1 MNLMLPFE
9 PKPIANPLNYNQPI
23 TLIGSCFAQHIGQ
36 KLIDVKWPTTVN
48 PLGIVFDPLSLC
60 RQVQS
65 AQHLQTPLTETIFNK
80 HELWHSWYHHSS
92 LSTYSKEELVSGI
105 KQAQLQLNKGIQQS
119 AVLIVTL
126 GTAYVYVHNQHQL
139 EVSNCHK
146 EPAQTFTKKLLS
158 IGQIITALNELAA
171 AARAINPNIQITVTV
186 SPVKHL
192 RDGIVENTRSKALL
206 LAAAH
211 EWYEQHSTQTNYFP
225 AFEWVTEVLRDYR
238 FYESDLAH
246 PNQLAIELV
255 FDSFIKTYVSS
266 NAQANLKLVQQLKQ
280 GLLHKPLFPK
290 TEAYREFLDS
300 QTQKLNHLK
309 HLLPFLNW
317 EEETAQLN
325 NAYGL

>member
-9 PKPIANPLNYNQPI
+9 PKPIANPLSYNQPI

-36 KLIDVKWPTTVN
+36 KLVSVKWPSTVN
-48 PLGIVFDPLSLC
+48 PLGIAFDPLSLC

-65 AQHLQTPLTETIFNK
+65 AQRLQTPLTETIFNRY
-80 HELWHSWYHHSS
+80 ELWHSWHHHSS
-92 LSTYSKEELVSGI
+92 ISAYSKEALVSGI
-105 KQAQLQLNKGIQQS
+105 EQAQLQLNKGIQQS
-119 AVLIVTL
+119 ALLIVTL
-126 GTAYVYVHNQHQL
+126 GTAYVYVHNLQQL

-158 IGQIITALNELAA
+158 IGEVINSLNELAA
-171 AARAINPNIQITVTV
+171 SAKAINPNIQITVTV
-186 SPVKHL
+186 SPVKHI
-192 RDGIVENTRSKALL
+192 RDGIIENTRSKALL

-211 EWYEQHSTQTNYFP
+211 EWCEQNPIHANYFP

-238 FYESDLAH
+238 FYEADLAH
-246 PNQLAIELV
+246 PNQLAIDMV
-255 FDSFIKTYVSS
+255 FDSFVKTYVSNNS
-266 NAQANLKLVQQLKQ
+266 QANLKLVQQFKQ

-290 TEAYREFLDS
+290 TEGYRAFLDS
-300 QTQKLNHLK
+300 QKQKLNNLK
-309 HLLPFLNW
+309 YLLPFLNW